1 MSTQIYLDA
10 IKDKLYG
17 DSTVAKIWGVA
28 LPALSE
34 SKPPTEFP
42 DYSKGSRYST
52 KDADYW
58 TSGFFPGSLYELLER
73 NDKFPGYFP
82 SKKVHPVKLEY
93 AARWWTHPLK
103 SKATKTDNHDIGF
116 MIEPS
121 FNKELEHSG
130 DKEARDVLI
139 TAANSLATRF
149 DAKVGCIRSW
159 DHFFETRPSSFEKD
173 LIVIID
179 NMCNLNLLYT
189 GAQLNG
195 DLRLSTIATTHAE
208 TTMKNHFRDD
218 WSSYHVVVYDRKTGK
233 AAKKHTAQ
241 GYSDE
246 SSWTRG
252 QAWGILGY
260 TETYYFTKSQK
271 FLDTAKRIVKY
282 YLSHLPE
289 DGVPPW
295 DFHAPDKNIR
305 DVSSGM
311 VAAFGMLKIY
321 EYTKEEEYL
330 NNALKLVNDCT
341 KLCFNKQSKLNDDGT
356 VDLGDTDTIL
366 NGSTFNNN
374 PNAPEE
380 YKIFDHGLVYTDY
393 YFLMIGNKLLELGLY
408 K

>member
-1 MSTQIYLDA
+1 MT
-10 IKDKLYG
+10 
-17 DSTVAKIWGVA
+17 
-28 LPALSE
+28 
-34 SKPPTEFP
+34 
-42 DYSKGSRYST
+42 
-52 KDADYW
+52 
-58 TSGFFPGSLYELLER
+58 
-73 NDKFPGYFP
+73 
-82 SKKVHPVKLEY
+82 
-93 AARWWTHPLK
+93 
-103 SKATKTDNHDIGF
+103 
-116 MIEPS
+116 EPS

-130 DKEARDVLI
+130 DKEVRYVLI

-149 DAKVGCIRSW
+149 DMKVGCIRSW
-159 DHFFETRPSSFEKD
+159 DHFFETRPSSFERD

-179 NMCNLNLLYT
+179 NMCNLNLLYG

-195 DLRLSTIATTHAE
+195 NLRLSTIATTHAE
-208 TTMKNHFRDD
+208 TTMKNHFRED
-218 WSSYHVVVYDRKTGK
+218 WSSYHVVVYDRETGN
-233 AAKKHTAQ
+233 AARKHTAQ

-321 EYTKEEEYL
+321 EYTEEDEYL
-330 NNALKLVNDCT
+330 INALKLVNDCT
-341 KLCFNKQSKLNDDGT
+341 KLCFNKESKLDDDGT
-356 VDLGDTDTIL
+356 VDLGDNEDIL

-374 PNAPEE
+374 PNVPEE
-380 YKIFDHGLVYTDY
+380 YKIFDHVLVYADC
-393 YFLMIGNKLLELGLY
+393 YFLMIGKKLLELGFY

>member
-1 MSTQIYLDA
+1 MSTQTYLDA

-17 DSTVAKIWGVA
+17 DPTVAKIWGVA

-34 SKPPTEFP
+34 PKPRTEFP

-52 KDADYW
+52 KDVDYW
-58 TSGFFPGSLYELLER
+58 TSGFFPGSLYALLER
-73 NDKFPGYFP
+73 NDKHPDYFP
-82 SKKVHPVKLEY
+82 SNKIHPVKLEY
-93 AARWWTHPLK
+93 AARWWSDPLK

-116 MIEPS
+116 MMEPS

-130 DKEARDVLI
+130 SKESKDILI

-159 DHFFETRPSSFEKD
+159 DDFWGMRPSSFEKD

-179 NMCNLNLLYT
+179 NMCNLNLLYRA
-189 GAQLNG
+189 AQLSG

-208 TTMKNHFRDD
+208 TTMKNHFRED
-218 WSSYHVVVYDRKTGK
+218 WSSYHVVVYDRETGK

-241 GYSDE
+241 GYADE

-260 TETYYFTKSQK
+260 VETYYFTKSQK
-271 FLDTAKRIVKY
+271 FLDTAKRIAKY
-282 YLSHLPE
+282 YLSRLPE

-295 DFHAPDKNIR
+295 DFHAPDNHIH
-305 DVSSGM
+305 DVSIGM
-311 VAAFGMLKIY
+311 AAAFGMLKIY
-321 EYTKEEEYL
+321 EYTKEEEFL
-330 NNALKLVNDCT
+330 NSALKLVHDCT
-341 KLCFNKQSKLNDDGT
+341 KHCFNEESKLNDDG
-356 VDLGDTDTIL
+356 TDTIL

-380 YKIFDHGLVYTDY
+380 YKIFDHGLVYADY

>member
-10 IKDKLYG
+10 IKEKLYG

-34 SKPPTEFP
+34 PKPRTEFP
-42 DYSKGSRYST
+42 DYSKGNRYST
-52 KDADYW
+52 KDVDYW
-58 TSGFFPGSLYELLER
+58 TSGFFPGSLYALLER
-73 NDKFPGYFP
+73 NDKFPDYFP
-82 SKKVHPVKLEY
+82 SKKIHPVKLEF
-93 AARWWTHPLK
+93 AARWWSHPLK
-103 SKATKTDNHDIGF
+103 SKSTKTDNHDIGF

-121 FNKELEHSG
+121 FNKELAHSG

-149 DAKVGCIRSW
+149 DTKVGCIRSW

-179 NMCNLNLLYT
+179 NMCNLNLLYR
-189 GAQLNG
+189 GAQLNN

-208 TTMKNHFRDD
+208 TTMKNHFRED
-218 WSSYHVVVYDRKTGK
+218 WSSYHVVVYDRETGK
-233 AAKKHTAQ
+233 AARKHTAQ

-321 EYTKEEEYL
+321 EYTEEDEYL
-330 NNALKLVNDCT
+330 INALKLVNDCT
-341 KLCFNKQSKLNDDGT
+341 KLCFNKESKLDDDGT
-356 VDLGDTDTIL
+356 VDLGDTRYI
-366 NGSTFNNN
+366 
-374 PNAPEE
+374 
-380 YKIFDHGLVYTDY
+380 
-393 YFLMIGNKLLELGLY
+393 
-408 K
+408 

>member
-10 IKDKLYG
+10 IKEKLYG

-34 SKPPTEFP
+34 PKPRTEFP
-42 DYSKGSRYST
+42 DYSKGNRYST
-52 KDADYW
+52 KDVDYW
-58 TSGFFPGSLYELLER
+58 TSGFFPGSLYALLER
-73 NDKFPGYFP
+73 NDKFPDYFP
-82 SKKVHPVKLEY
+82 SKKIHPVKLEF
-93 AARWWTHPLK
+93 AARWWSHPLK
-103 SKATKTDNHDIGF
+103 SKSTKTDNHDIGF

-121 FNKELEHSG
+121 FNKELAHSG

-149 DAKVGCIRSW
+149 DTKVGCIRSW

-179 NMCNLNLLYT
+179 NMCNLNLLYR
-189 GAQLNG
+189 GAQLNN

-208 TTMKNHFRDD
+208 TTMKNHFRED
-218 WSSYHVVVYDRKTGK
+218 WSSYNVVVYDRETGK
-233 AAKKHTAQ
+233 AARKHTAQ

-321 EYTKEEEYL
+321 EYTEEDEYL
-330 NNALKLVNDCT
+330 INALKLVNDCT
-341 KLCFNKQSKLNDDGT
+341 KLCFNKESKLDDDGT

-380 YKIFDHGLVYTDY
+380 YKIFDHGLVYADY

>member
-10 IKDKLYG
+10 IKEKLYG

-34 SKPPTEFP
+34 PKPRTEFP
-42 DYSKGSRYST
+42 DYSKGNRYST
-52 KDADYW
+52 KDVDYW
-58 TSGFFPGSLYELLER
+58 TSGFFPGSLYALLER
-73 NDKFPGYFP
+73 NDKFPDYFP
-82 SKKVHPVKLEY
+82 SKKIHPVKLEF
-93 AARWWTHPLK
+93 AARWWSHPLK
-103 SKATKTDNHDIGF
+103 SKSTKTDNHDIGF

-121 FNKELEHSG
+121 FNKELAHSG

-149 DAKVGCIRSW
+149 DTKVGCIRSW

-179 NMCNLNLLYT
+179 NMCNLNLLYR
-189 GAQLNG
+189 GAQLNN

-208 TTMKNHFRDD
+208 TTMKNHFRED
-218 WSSYHVVVYDRKTGK
+218 WSSYHVVVYDRETGN
-233 AAKKHTAQ
+233 AARKHTAQ

-260 TETYYFTKSQK
+260 TETYYFTRSEK
-271 FLDTAKRIVKY
+271 FLDIAKRIVKY
-282 YLSHLPE
+282 YLSILPE

-321 EYTKEEEYL
+321 EYTEEDEYL
-330 NNALKLVNDCT
+330 INALKLVNDCT
-341 KLCFNKQSKLNDDGT
+341 KLCFNKESKLDDDGT

-380 YKIFDHGLVYTDY
+380 YKIFDHGLVYADY